1 MNVAQPI
8 WEDIYNLVKTEAP
21 FQNLEVFFDQIE
33 AHSWNGKELVLT
45 GSDNR
50 VVEHIRNNYSDT
62 LLQFLQQKEGKDSF
76 VTLKTLDM
84 EQSFLREPV
93 PSIAKKKSAYE
104 QVKSDPYPNE
114 IPLNTKYTFDR
125 FIKGTSNEH
134 ALAASVGVAEK
145 PTQYHNP
152 LYLYGGVGLGKT
164 HLMMA
169 IGNRVK
175 EQFPHLRVLYVTAEK
190 FQNDLVEAMSKKK
203 NLAGLRAYYRHADI
217 FLIDDIQMIGQ
228 RAEYTQEEIFHTFN
242 YLYQNGK
249 HIVISG
255 DRPPQQ
261 LSRLTD
267 RLISRFQ
274 SGLMADIKSP
284 NLETRMAILAS
295 KAKENQLVLPDAV
308 LKFLAEKL
316 RGQIRILES
325 ALTNLLFL
333 SDLEKRP
340 IDLSMA
346 KSIVRDLASQEE
358 KNRISIDSI
367 IEAVGRSFGIEEE
380 KIKGK
385 SRTEQVSLAR
395 HACMYLARKHIPALT
410 LAEIAAF
417 FDRKDHTTVLHAE
430 KKVKEFLDQKP
441 EFAQK
446 MEEVIEDLN

>member
-8 WEDIYNLVKTEAP
+8 WENIYNLVKTEAP

-62 LLQFLQQKEGKDSF
+62 LLQFLQKKEGKDSF
-76 VTLKTLDM
+76 VTIKTLDM
-84 EQSFLREPV
+84 EQSFLREPTT
-93 PSIAKKKSAYE
+93 KKKSAYE
-104 QVKSDPYPNE
+104 RVKSEVYPNE
-114 IPLNTKYTFDR
+114 IPLNVKYTFDR

-169 IGNRVK
+169 IGNHVK

-261 LSRLTD
+261 LSRLTN

-295 KAKENQLVLPDAV
+295 KAKENQLVLPDTV

-316 RGQIRILES
+316 RGHIRILES

-333 SDLEKRP
+333 SDLENRP

-346 KSIVRDLASQEE
+346 KSIVRDLANQEE
-358 KNRISIDSI
+358 KNRISIDTI

-380 KIKGK
+380 KVKGK

-410 LAEIAAF
+410 LAEIATF
-417 FDRKDHTTVLHAE
+417 FGRKDHTTVLHAE
-430 KKVKEFLDQKP
+430 KKIKELLDNNSD
-441 EFAQK
+441 FAKQI
-446 MEEVIEDLN
+446 EEIIEDLN